1 MPYVRIPWI
10 LVPIVITTE
19 LTRNS
24 RIFLAATYIGS
35 DAETIA
41 ALKTYKATKL
51 GNDQKVQYISSSTY
65 KEMKML
71 DKVLC
76 IFRKDGW

>member
-1 MPYVRIPWI
+1 M
-10 LVPIVITTE
+10 TTE

-51 GNDQKVQYISSSTY
+51 GNDPKVYYISSSTY
-65 KEMKML
+65 GEMRRL

-76 IFRKDGW
+76 IFRKDGR